1 MKIEATILRQEFLSE
16 ADREKMLK
24 LQQRYFSHVLRKK
37 FYRDLEEKQWVIVLR
52 VGTSIEGFSTVQII
66 SLSVAGKEIIYLFSG
81 DTIVD
86 RSCWN
91 SPALAGSFGQVI
103 LKAMEIAGERDLYWF
118 LISKG
123 FRTYRFLPVFFN
135 EFYPRFDRPTP
146 SVFQALLDA
155 VAQFKFGDSYDMSNG
170 IVHSNGTNDH
180 LRPFMQKVN
189 SCRTEDPH
197 IQFFLKKNPGYTRGD
212 ELVCIAQLN
221 IENMCRSA
229 WWVIRN
235 TAVTWKDT
243 RA

>member
-24 LQQRYFSHVLRKK
+24 LKQRYFSHVLRKK

-91 SPALAGSFGQVI
+91 SPALAGSFGKVI

-135 EFYPRFDRPTP
+135 EYYPRFDRPTP
-146 SVFQALLDA
+146 SVFQTLLDA
-155 VAQFKFGDSYDMSNG
+155 VAQFKFGDSYDKSNG
-170 IVHSNGTNDH
+170 IVLSNGTNDH
-180 LRPFMQKVN
+180 LRLFMQKIT
-189 SCRTEDPH
+189 SCRTEDPY
-197 IQFFLKKNPGYTRGD
+197 IQFFLKKNPGYTKGD
-212 ELVCIAQLN
+212 ELACIAQLN
-221 IENMCRSA
+221 KENMSRSA

-235 TAVTWKDT
+235 TAVTWEVT